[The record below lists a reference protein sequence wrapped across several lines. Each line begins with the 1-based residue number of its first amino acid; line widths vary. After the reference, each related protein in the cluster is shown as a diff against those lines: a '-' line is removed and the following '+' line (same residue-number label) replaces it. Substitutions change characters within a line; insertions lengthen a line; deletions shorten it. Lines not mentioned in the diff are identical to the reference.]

1 MTFEKFCFQQSQAPV
16 TKISRNSAR
25 GSFNILCATATK
37 TATHTATHTATDT
50 VTYTATH
57 TATR

>member
-1 MTFEKFCFQQSQAPV
+1 MTVEKFCFQTIAG
-16 TKISRNSAR
+16 SRDKNLSEFSTR
-25 GSFNILCATATK
+25 VILCATATK